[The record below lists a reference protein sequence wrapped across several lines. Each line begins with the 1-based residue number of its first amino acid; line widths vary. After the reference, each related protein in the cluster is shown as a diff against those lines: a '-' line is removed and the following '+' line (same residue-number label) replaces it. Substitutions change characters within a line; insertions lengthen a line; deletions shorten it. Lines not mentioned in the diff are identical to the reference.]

1 MTKLLTIDTAAPW
14 AGTVTTITNGDP
26 ASEATIDAVMDS
38 IADRLGY
45 LKTRAEDSLRLVS
58 GSAQALTGAG
68 SIDFSRP
75 LNLNALVAIN
85 GALGMVVNSGSGAS
99 FAAGALL
106 AVDGLLNLT
115 GALAAEYQVLP
126 DANASLSMAY
136 FEHRVPALTAA
147 RIYTLPNVASLPF
160 GAGPRYRLRV
170 SKLDISTNHQAN
182 IIDPIGVNM
191 ITLGAGPD
199 RRGWAEFVTSA
210 TGEWRVSAWG
220 GDTSSFSSRV

>member
-14 AGTVTTITNGDP
+14 AGTVITITNGDP

-45 LKTRAEDSLRLVS
+45 LKTRSEDSLRLVS
-58 GSAQALTGAG
+58 GSVQALTGAG

-75 LNLNALVAIN
+75 LNLNALVALN
-85 GALGMVVNSGSGAS
+85 SALGMVVNGGSGLSVAS
-99 FAAGALL
+99 GAFL
-106 AVDGLLNLT
+106 AVDGLINVT
-115 GALAAEYQVLP
+115 GALASEYQVLP
-126 DANASLSMAY
+126 DANASITMGF

-182 IIDPIGVNM
+182 IIDPTGANM
-191 ITLGAGPD
+191 ITLGSGVD